1 MSLYHDWLDAKEAER
16 EAIAKRREIEDEL
29 IQIFSVD
36 DLPEGSKT
44 RKDSG
49 YVVKI
54 TTRMNRKVDSDML
67 QDLAADAGL
76 TDHLTSL
83 FRWKPELNIKAWKAA
98 DPSITGQLARAIE
111 AKPGRPSFAITLEE
125 N

>member
-1 MSLYHDWLDAKEAER
+1 MIYQDWLDAKEAER
-16 EAIAKRREIEDEL
+16 EATAKRRRIEDEL
-29 IQIFSVD
+29 IQLLSVD

-83 FRWKPELNIKAWKAA
+83 FRWKPELNIKAWKAD

>member
-1 MSLYHDWLDAKEAER
+1 MIYQDWLDAKEAER
-16 EAIAKRREIEDEL
+16 EATAKRRRIEDEL
-29 IQIFSVD
+29 IQLLSVD

>member
-1 MSLYHDWLDAKEAER
+1 MIYQDWLDAKEAER
-16 EAIAKRREIEDEL
+16 EATAKRRRIEDEL
-29 IQIFSVD
+29 IQLLSVD

-111 AKPGRPSFAITLEE
+111 AKPGRPSFAITQETD
-125 N
+125 

>member
-16 EAIAKRREIEDEL
+16 VATAKRRDIEDEL
-29 IQIFSVD
+29 VTLIGVD
-36 DLPEGSKT
+36 ENTEGVTTTKV
-44 RKDSG
+44 DG
-49 YVVKI
+49 YKLKI

-67 QDLAADAGL
+67 QDLAAEAGL

-83 FRWKPELNIKAWKAA
+83 FRWKPELNLKAWKAA

>member
-1 MSLYHDWLDAKEAER
+1 MIYQDWLDAKEAER
-16 EAIAKRREIEDEL
+16 EATAKRRKIEDEL
-29 IQIFSVD
+29 IQLLSVE
-36 DLPEGSKT
+36 DLPEGTKT

-49 YVVKI
+49 FVVKI
-54 TTRMNRKVDSDML
+54 TTRMNRKVDSEML
-67 QDLAADAGL
+67 QDLAAEAGL

-111 AKPGRPSFAITLEE
+111 AKPGRPSFAITQETD
-125 N
+125 